1 MKNKSKS
8 KFKKYSQIFNL
19 KTILNNSNNESYILM
34 SKITELQK
42 IFKNTKKIINEK
54 INELSKMQKNKLNM
68 NEEQIKQQ
76 ICIKL
81 NKLITQYKEGKSI
94 TSIYNK
100 KDEYKKLI
108 LEKSNELKI
117 LLKKLKYKKLQKEK
131 DLLIQTIQEK
141 KNICDTIKN
150 QIEYEKN
157 ISSIFQPKNFIFFDN
172 LYNINNEYLKI
183 HLKKSKKKK
192 FKDLLSHTKMDLQE
206 IGIYSVSE
214 LKKDKIEYMQKFN
227 NYIYDKG
234 FNCSFENIRH
244 NEKYK
249 VEIELISDYGC
260 SSDSEYDI
268 DEELSNNRISFI
280 KKNSYYIND
289 YINNSPKINNMV
301 KNKKISLSSSEK
313 ETNDQEKEKE
323 IKKDNFILEK
333 KLVEMKE
340 KYNKLIN
347 EKYDLDYQK
356 NMLQKKIENAKIKF
370 GRNIFSSSSL
380 SNRSSKEFKD
390 FKDFKDY
397 QKTQKTKK
405 SSFFNKS

>member
-1 MKNKSKS
+1 MKRKSKN
-8 KFKKYSQIFNL
+8 KFKKYSQIYNL
-19 KTILNNSNNESYILM
+19 KTILNNSNNESYILI

-54 INELSKMQKNKLNM
+54 INELSKMQKNHLDM
-68 NEEQIKQQ
+68 NEKQIKQQ

-81 NKLITQYKEGKSI
+81 NNLITQYKEGKSI
-94 TSIYNK
+94 TSINNK
-100 KDEYKKLI
+100 KDEYRKHI
-108 LEKSNELKI
+108 LEKLNEVKI
-117 LLKKLKYKKLQKEK
+117 ILKKLKYKKLQKEK
-131 DLLIQTIQEK
+131 DLLIQTIKEK

-157 ISSIFQPKNFIFFDN
+157 LSSIFQPKNLIFFDN
-172 LYNINNEYLKI
+172 LYNINNNYLKI
-183 HLKKSKKKK
+183 NLKKSKRKKL
-192 FKDLLSHTKMDLQE
+192 KDLLYHTKIDLE
-206 IGIYSVSE
+206 EKGIYSLGE
-214 LKKDKIEYMQKFN
+214 LKKDKIDYIQKFN

-234 FNCSFENIRH
+234 FNCSFENIRY

-249 VEIELISDYGC
+249 VAIELISDYGY

-268 DEELSNNRISFI
+268 DEEQSINRISFVN
-280 KKNSYYIND
+280 KNSCIIND
-289 YINNSPKINNMV
+289 NINNSPKINNMI

-323 IKKDNFILEK
+323 NKKDNLFLEK
-333 KLVEMKE
+333 KLVEIKE

-347 EKYDLDYQK
+347 EKYDLEYQK
-356 NMLQKKIENAKIKF
+356 NLLEKKIQKAKNKF

-390 FKDFKDY
+390 LKDFQNSKDS
-397 QKTQKTKK
+397 QKIKK
-405 SSFFNKS
+405 STFYNKF

>member
-94 TSIYNK
+94 TAIYNK

-108 LEKSNELKI
+108 LEKSNELKV

-141 KNICDTIKN
+141 KNICNTIKN

-157 ISSIFQPKNFIFFDN
+157 LSSIFQPKNFIFFDN
-172 LYNINNEYLKI
+172 LYNTNNKYLKI
-183 HLKKSKKKK
+183 HLKKSK
-192 FKDLLSHTKMDLQE
+192 
-206 IGIYSVSE
+206 
-214 LKKDKIEYMQKFN
+214 
-227 NYIYDKG
+227 
-234 FNCSFENIRH
+234 
-244 NEKYK
+244 
-249 VEIELISDYGC
+249 
-260 SSDSEYDI
+260 
-268 DEELSNNRISFI
+268 
-280 KKNSYYIND
+280 
-289 YINNSPKINNMV
+289 
-301 KNKKISLSSSEK
+301 
-313 ETNDQEKEKE
+313 
-323 IKKDNFILEK
+323 
-333 KLVEMKE
+333 
-340 KYNKLIN
+340 
-347 EKYDLDYQK
+347 
-356 NMLQKKIENAKIKF
+356 
-370 GRNIFSSSSL
+370 
-380 SNRSSKEFKD
+380 
-390 FKDFKDY
+390 
-397 QKTQKTKK
+397 
-405 SSFFNKS
+405 